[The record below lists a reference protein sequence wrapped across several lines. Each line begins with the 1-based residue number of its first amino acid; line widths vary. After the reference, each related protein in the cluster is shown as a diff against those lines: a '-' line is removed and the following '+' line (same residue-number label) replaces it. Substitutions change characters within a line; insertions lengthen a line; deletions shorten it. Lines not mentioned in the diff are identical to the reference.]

1 MAILR
6 RYPRRGLAGP
16 LAILLLLVAGGVR
29 LAHAFT
35 IDGTVGAT
43 FTMNDRRTVG
53 INTNANLPVNAQP
66 SITFANGA
74 GANQAKVLYQGKLSL
89 SAGAL
94 SVDLNGV
101 LTDSYG
107 STVSLVRVKAIYIQN
122 NSASNPQTFG
132 AAASNAWATLLNSTG
147 TITLP
152 AGAWFIAAT
161 PDATGWAVTAATGD
175 LLKAAGTGTDQFT
188 LVLIGSDT

>member
-1 MAILR
+1 MAILKR
-6 RYPRRGLAGP
+6 HPRYGLTAAVA
-16 LAILLLLVAGGVR
+16 LLLLLVAGTVR
-29 LAHAFT
+29 YAWAS

-43 FTMNDRRTVG
+43 FTVNDRRTIG

-66 SITFANGA
+66 SISFADGTGA
-74 GANQAKVLYQGKLSL
+74 GQAKVLYQGKLSL
-89 SAGAL
+89 SAGAYSL
-94 SVDLNGV
+94 DLNGV

-122 NSASNPQTFG
+122 NSTSNSQTFG

-152 AGAWFIAAT
+152 AGAWFVAAT
-161 PDATGWAVTAATGD
+161 PDATGWAVTASTGD
-175 LLKAAGTGTDQFT
+175 LLKVAGTGTDQFT
-188 LVLIGSDT
+188 IVVIGSAT

>member
-1 MAILR
+1 MGRIR
-6 RYPRRGLAGP
+6 KHPRIGPAVGLA
-16 LAILLLLVAGGVR
+16 LLVLLSAGVR
-29 LAHAFT
+29 YAWAA
-35 IDGTVGAT
+35 IDGTVSAT
-43 FTMNDRRTVG
+43 FTMNDRRTIG

-66 SITFANGA
+66 SISFANGA
-74 GANQAKVLYQGKLSL
+74 GAGQAKILYQGKLSL
-89 SAGAL
+89 SGGAL

-122 NSASNPQTFG
+122 NSTSANETFG
-132 AAASNAWATLLNSTG
+132 GAASNAWATLLNSTG

-152 AGAWFIAAT
+152 PSAWFVAAT

-175 LLKAAGTGTDQFT
+175 LLKVAGTGTDQFT
-188 LVLIGSDT
+188 IVLIGSDT

>member
-1 MAILR
+1 MRSKL
-6 RYPRRGLAGP
+6 LA
-16 LAILLLLVAGGVR
+16 LALGAVALLATARAVYAY
-29 LAHAFT
+29 T
-35 IDGTVGAT
+35 IDGTVSAT
-43 FTMNDRRTVG
+43 FTMNDRRTIG

-66 SITFANGA
+66 SISFANGA
-74 GANQAKVLYQGKLSL
+74 GAGQAKVLYQGKLSL
-89 SAGAL
+89 SGGAL
-94 SVDLNGV
+94 NVDLNGV

-122 NSASNPQTFG
+122 NSTSANMTFG
-132 AAASNAWATLLNSTG
+132 AAASNPWATLLNSTG

-152 AGAWFIAAT
+152 PSAWFLAAT

>member
-53 INTNANLPVNAQP
+53 INT
-66 SITFANGA
+66 
-74 GANQAKVLYQGKLSL
+74 
-89 SAGAL
+89 
-94 SVDLNGV
+94 
-101 LTDSYG
+101 
-107 STVSLVRVKAIYIQN
+107 KAIYIQN